1 MGDAASTPTQLSVF
15 TGTDIGQDGVLLLQM
30 IGYISSEIL
39 VRDIILN
46 IWYLH
51 HVKNEPGQTPSQ
63 KGGYGFDEKTPEV
76 DNDQSNAP
84 EMIEM
89 GNPLLKLT

>member
-1 MGDAASTPTQLSVF
+1 MGDAESTSTQFSLLSE
-15 TGTDIGQDGVLLLQM
+15 TDIGQDGVLLLQM
-30 IGYISSEIL
+30 IGYVSSEIL

-46 IWYLH
+46 IWHLH
-51 HVKNEPGQTPSQ
+51 HGKNEPGQAPAQ
-63 KGGYGFDEKTPEV
+63 KGGYRFDEKTPEV